1 MMAKR
6 RSPGDG
12 GLHWDEQRQRWIA
25 SVTIG
30 YNAAGKRI
38 VKKGSGKT
46 KTEAKA
52 KLKEILR
59 DHEDGLA
66 IAPHDYTVSDAVTYW
81 LEHGLRGRDEKTV
94 RLYAD
99 FARLHIVPALGRR
112 KLRDLSVE
120 DVDKWLADKATVLST
135 RSLKLLHS
143 VLNRAIRNAMKRDK
157 VRRNVVDLCDVP
169 DGQAGRPSR
178 ALSVAQ
184 AEAVVVA
191 AEQAD
196 IRIGAY
202 ILLSLLT
209 GARTEEVR
217 ALTWSHVVAFDESR
231 QAWLPVTGAGWAH
244 REFAMY
250 VWRSV
255 RKKGDTKT
263 VKSRRTLKL
272 PARAVKALRLLME
285 DQEKAP
291 AAVDGGTDGLV
302 FCTKNGTALSAT
314 NVRRDFRKVIV
325 SAGLAGGEWTPR
337 ELRHSFVSLLSDS
350 GVPIEDIS
358 RLVGHANTVVT
369 ETVYRF
375 QLRPVLLEG
384 AEAMDS
390 IFPVQEEA

>member
-12 GLHWDEQRQRWIA
+12 GLHWDERRQRWIA

-30 YNAAGKRI
+30 YNSAGKRI

-94 RLYAD
+94 RLYTD

-184 AEAVVVA
+184 AEAVIVA
-191 AEQAD
+191 AERAD

-202 ILLSLLT
+202 VLLSLLT

-217 ALTWSHVVAFDESR
+217 ALSWSHVVAFDESR
-231 QAWLPVTGAGWAH
+231 QAWLPVAGAGWAH

-255 RKKGDTKT
+255 RRKGDTKT